1 MNQFRVWAPKAKQV
15 RLCIDDREHAMSRAA
30 DGWWVCDEDGA
41 IPEPGVD
48 YAFRIDDGKPLPDPR
63 SRYQP
68 RGVHG
73 PSRVVDPAGFDWHDE
88 GFRATPLASAII
100 YEMHIGTFTPDGTLD
115 SAIEQLDHLVELGI
129 THVELLPVNA
139 FAGDRGWGYDGVG
152 LFAVH
157 AAYGGPEALARF
169 VDAAHARGL
178 AVLLD
183 VVYNHLGPEGN
194 YLAQFGPYFNDKY
207 STPWGPAVNYDEA
220 GSAEVRRFVID
231 NALMWLRDY
240 HIDGLRVDA
249 VHAIYDISATHVLES
264 LNTEVQALAAQVGRP
279 LCVIAESDLNNPA
292 TVRHQDAGG
301 MGFDAQWSDD
311 FHHALHAL
319 LTGEDNGYYRDFG
332 SIADLAKA
340 MQDAFVYDG
349 RYSAH
354 RDRVHGRPATGL
366 NATRFL
372 AYAQNH
378 DQVGNRATGDRLIHQ
393 ADAQRAKIAAA
404 LVMVSPYI
412 PMLFMGEEWGAS
424 SPFQFF
430 SSFEDPG
437 LDDAVREGRR
447 REFSAFGWKPE
458 DVPDP
463 QDPATFER
471 SKLKWQERDKPE
483 HHDLLTWHKQLI
495 ALRQYTPALA
505 DGRRDRVRCDFDE
518 AQRWLRIE
526 RGNILTAVNFGSD
539 EQTLAL
545 PRAGRLLLDSA
556 AGTDCEGNAVVLS
569 PISVAIIHLKGS
581 S

>member
-1 MNQFRVWAPKAKQV
+1 MSEFRVWAPKAEQV
-15 RLCIDDREHAMSRAA
+15 RLCIGEREHDMSPTEG
-30 DGWWVCDEDGA
+30 GWWVCERGDARYEAGT
-41 IPEPGVD
+41 D
-48 YAFRIDDGKPLPDPR
+48 YAFRIDDSKPLPDPR

-68 RGVHG
+68 EGVHG
-73 PSRVVDPAGFDWHDE
+73 PSRVIDPAEFDWHDE
-88 GFRATPLASAII
+88 GFRATPLASAVI
-100 YEMHIGTFTPDGTLD
+100 YELHIGTFTPKGTLD
-115 SAIEQLDHLVELGI
+115 AAIDRLDHLVDLGVN
-129 THVELLPVNA
+129 HVELLPMNA
-139 FAGDRGWGYDGVG
+139 FAGEHGWGYDGVG

-157 AAYGGPEALARF
+157 APYGGPEALARF

-207 STPWGPAVNYDEA
+207 ATPWGPAANYDEA
-220 GSAEVRRFVID
+220 ASHAVRRFVID

-249 VHAIYDISATHVLES
+249 VHAIYDISATHVLEA
-264 LNTEVQALAAQVGRP
+264 LNTEVQTLAAQMGKP
-279 LCVIAESDLNNPA
+279 LCVIAESDLNNPN
-292 TVRHQDAGG
+292 TVRQQDAGG

-319 LTGEDNGYYRDFG
+319 LTGEDDGYYRDFG

-340 MQDAFVYDG
+340 MRDTFVYDG
-349 RYSAH
+349 RYSKH
-354 RDRVHGRPATGL
+354 RDRIHGRPATGISGR
-366 NATRFL
+366 RFL

-378 DQVGNRATGDRLIHQ
+378 DQIGNRAAGDRLVHQ
-393 ADAQRAKIAAA
+393 TDPERAKIAAA

-447 REFSAFGWKPE
+447 REFAAFGWKPE

-463 QDPATFER
+463 QDPATFQR
-471 SKLKWQERDKPE
+471 SKLDWQEIDKPA

-495 ALRQYTPALA
+495 ALRQYTPALS
-505 DGRRDRVRCDFDE
+505 DGRKQQVRCDFDE
-518 AQRWLRIE
+518 DKRWLRLQ
-526 RGNILTAVNFGSD
+526 RGDIVTAVNFGA
-539 EQTLAL
+539 QTNTLEL
-545 PRAGRLLLDSA
+545 PRQGRLLLDST
-556 AGTDCEGNAVVLS
+556 AGIDCSGQAVLL
-569 PISVAIIHLKGS
+569 PPTSVAIVHLEGAS
-581 S
+581 

>member
-1 MNQFRVWAPKAKQV
+1 MSKFSVWAPYAKQV
-15 RLCIDDREHAMSRAA
+15 RLCLGEHEYEMSRGEH
-30 DGWWVCDEDGA
+30 GWWVSEQDGPKYA
-41 IPEPGVD
+41 SGTD
-48 YAFRIDDGKPLPDPR
+48 YAFRIDDSKPLPDPR

-68 RGVHG
+68 AGVHG
-73 PSRVVDPAGFDWHDE
+73 PSRVVDPATFDWHDV
-88 GFRATPLASAII
+88 GFRAAPLASAVI
-100 YEMHIGTFTPDGTLD
+100 YEMHIGTFTSEGTLD
-115 SAIEQLDHLVELGI
+115 SAIDRLDDLAELGI
-129 THVELLPVNA
+129 THVELLPMNA
-139 FAGDRGWGYDGVG
+139 FAGEHGWGYDGVG

-157 AAYGGPEALARF
+157 APYGGPEALVRF

-220 GSAEVRRFVID
+220 GSHEVRRFVID

-249 VHAIYDISATHVLES
+249 VHAIYDISATHILES
-264 LNTEVQALAAQVGRP
+264 LNTEVQTLAAAMGKP
-279 LCVIAESDLNNPA
+279 LCVIAESDLNSPN
-292 TVRHQDAGG
+292 TVRHQDGGG

-319 LTGEDNGYYRDFG
+319 LTGENDGYYRDFG

-340 MQDAFVYDG
+340 MTDTFVYDG

-354 RDRVHGRPATGL
+354 RDRVHGAPATGL
-366 NATRFL
+366 NGRRFL

-378 DQVGNRATGDRLIHQ
+378 DQVGNRAAGDRLIHQ
-393 ADAQRAKIAAA
+393 ADTQRAKIAAA

-437 LDDAVREGRR
+437 LDEAVRQGRR
-447 REFSAFGWKPE
+447 REFAAFGWKPE

-463 QDPATFER
+463 QDPATFAR
-471 SKLKWQERDKPE
+471 SKLDWQERDKPVHKE
-483 HHDLLTWHKQLI
+483 LLAWHKQLI
-495 ALRQYTPALA
+495 RLRRSTSALS
-505 DGRRDRVRCDFDE
+505 DGLKSRARCVFDE
-518 AQRWLRIE
+518 TERWLMIE
-526 RGNILTAVNFGSD
+526 RGNVVAAVNFAS
-539 EQTLAL
+539 QPTTLTL
-545 PRAGRLLLDSA
+545 PRNGR
-556 AGTDCEGNAVVLS
+556 VVLGS
-569 PISVAIIHLKGS
+569 EAGVDCSGDELVLSANSVAIIHMEATA
-581 S
+581 

>member
-1 MNQFRVWAPKAKQV
+1 MSEFSIWAPKAKQA
-15 RLCIDDREHAMSRAA
+15 RLCIGEQEYAMSPAG
-30 DGWWVCDEDGA
+30 GWWVCEQAEGRYVS
-41 IPEPGVD
+41 GTD
-48 YAFRIDDGKPLPDPR
+48 YAFCIDESKPLPDPR

-68 RGVHG
+68 QGVHG
-73 PSRVVDPAGFDWHDE
+73 PSRVIDPGEFDWHDE
-88 GFRATPLASAII
+88 GFRATPLASAVI
-100 YEMHIGTFTPDGTLD
+100 YELHIGTFTPGGTLD
-115 SAIEQLDHLVELGI
+115 SAIDRLDHLVELGI
-129 THVELLPVNA
+129 THVELMPVNA
-139 FAGDRGWGYDGVG
+139 FAGERGWGYDGVG

-157 AAYGGPEALARF
+157 APYGGPEALARF

-207 STPWGPAVNYDEA
+207 ATPWGPAVNYDEA
-220 GSAEVRRFVID
+220 GSHEVRRFVID

-249 VHAIYDISATHVLES
+249 VHAIYDISATHILEA
-264 LNTEVQALAAQVGRP
+264 LNAEAQMLAAAIGKP
-279 LCVIAESDLNNPA
+279 LCVIAESDLNNPH
-292 TVRHQDAGG
+292 TVRQPDANG

-319 LTGEDNGYYRDFG
+319 LTGEADGYYRDFG

-340 MQDAFVYDG
+340 MTDAFVYDG
-349 RYSAH
+349 RYSKH
-354 RDRVHGRPATGL
+354 RDRVHGRPAAGISGR
-366 NATRFL
+366 RFL

-378 DQVGNRATGDRLIHQ
+378 DQVGNRAAGERLAHQ
-393 ADAQRAKIAAA
+393 AGTESAMIAAA

-412 PMLFMGEEWGAS
+412 PMLFMGEEWGTS

-430 SSFEDPG
+430 SSFEAPG

-447 REFSAFGWKPE
+447 REFAAFGWKPE

-471 SKLKWQERDKPE
+471 SKLDWRERDKPP
-483 HHDLLTWHKQLI
+483 HRDLLSWHKQLI
-495 ALRQYTPALA
+495 ALRQYTPALC

-518 AQRWLRIE
+518 DARWLCIE
-526 RGNILTAVNFGSD
+526 RGGIVTAVNFAARAN
-539 EQTLAL
+539 TLTLKNKA
-545 PRAGRLLLDSA
+545 RLLLDSG
-556 AGTDCEGNAVVLS
+556 AGTDCSGNGLTL
-569 PISVAIIHLKGS
+569 PPRSVAILHTEATS
-581 S
+581 